1 VTVELERRR
10 TVLRD
15 DLEPVPLGNIQ
26 LLNHGLM
33 DRITDLAQVLVGTAR
48 KQIDVDQWHGPY
60 PSSMS

>member
-1 VTVELERRR
+1 
-10 TVLRD
+10 
-15 DLEPVPLGNIQ
+15 
-26 LLNHGLM
+26 M

>member
-26 LLNHGLM
+26 LLDHGLM
-33 DRITDLAQVLVGTAR
+33 HRITDQAQIPVAT
-48 KQIDVDQWHGPY
+48 GPQADRC
-60 PSSMS
+60 